1 MTRNEWE
8 QARKNGIGASDA
20 AAILGLSP
28 YKSNVQLWEEKTGR
42 REPEDISD
50 KPYVEYGTKAE
61 QYIRAL
67 FALDHP
73 EFKVSYTE
81 FDVVT
86 NPEYPFIFATLD
98 GRLEDEQKRHGVL
111 EIKTCDINR
120 STDWAKWDNQVPQN
134 YYIQVLHQLLAT
146 GFDFVVLSAKLRYI
160 DKRGERC
167 SLIKPPYHFERADIT
182 ADLDYLLA
190 KEVEFWHC
198 VTNDIRP
205 ALILPEI

>member
-1 MTRNEWE
+1 MTRKEWE
-8 QARKNGIGASDA
+8 QSRKKGIGASDA

-42 REPEDISD
+42 QEPEDISN

-61 QYIRAL
+61 QHIRAL

-73 EFKVSYTE
+73 EYEVSYND

-98 GRLEDEQKRHGVL
+98 GRLKKNGEPGVL
-111 EIKTCDINR
+111 EIKTFEVRR
-120 STDWAKWDNQVPQN
+120 SSDWQLWDKRVPQN

-146 GFDFVVLSAKLRYI
+146 GWHYAVLTTKLRYT
-160 DKRGERC
+160 DKNGDIC
-167 SLIKPPYHFERADIT
+167 SLIKAPYHFDRDNLT

-190 KEVEFWHC
+190 KEIEFWHC